1 MNPCLAC
8 CQTWFDARA
17 RRNAR
22 IPKWEKDEPKKR
34 DLLPPEAWKIHL
46 RDLVEVIAGPDQRK
60 QGKVIKTEPKKM
72 QVYVEG
78 CNMRPVSELDKV
90 TNPDRP
96 RYAKVLKEAPLHYSD
111 VMLVDPVDKRRCR
124 VKYAY
129 LESGKRVRLS
139 ARSGAGGALPT
150 CLPHALGHLPPR
162 AFPLD
167 HPSLTLVPG
176 RSHSTGAKGF
186 RSGARGS
193 ASEDVARFH
202 NEEGRCPRAYV
213 CAAVVRSIRFDGREG
228 GHAR

>member
-1 MNPCLAC
+1 M
-8 CQTWFDARA
+8 WGRA
-17 RRNAR
+17 SRNAR

-139 ARSGAGGALPT
+139 ARSGAVI
-150 CLPHALGHLPPR
+150 PR
-162 AFPLD
+162 
-167 HPSLTLVPG
+167 VPKVSEVAPED
-176 RSHSTGAKGF
+176 RPAKMWPDF
-186 RSGARGS
+186 TTRK
-193 ASEDVARFH
+193 EDVL
-202 NEEGRCPRAYV
+202 ELTYV
-213 CAAVVRSIRFDGREG
+213 PPL
-228 GHAR
+228 